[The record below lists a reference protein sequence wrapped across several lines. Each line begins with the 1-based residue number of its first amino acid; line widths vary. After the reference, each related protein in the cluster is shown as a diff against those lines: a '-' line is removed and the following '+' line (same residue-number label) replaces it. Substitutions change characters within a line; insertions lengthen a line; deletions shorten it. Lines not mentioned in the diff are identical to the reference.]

1 MKKSDFIKLIKENKL
16 EITNQNIEK
25 ANSSI
30 EKFKLNLQQLQNM
43 GVFEEDF
50 DAAKNYES
58 NTEFFMDLIDNL
70 MDRRFGVTYF
80 KEISGKTNTQNKEL
94 DEPKN
99 DPQLSIDFPKE
110 KEFEF
115 PQEEKTKPISQMSQD
130 ELKDFLQSRV
140 VFGKDSSIN
149 FIIGLINKGM
159 ERLKNEPESENGL
172 DHPLRQAYIALQDLK
187 RKNLEENFA
196 DSKIFTIIAEAET
209 PKISKKEIL
218 EFLNRK

>member
-1 MKKSDFIKLIKENKL
+1 MKKSDLVNMIKENKL
-16 EITNQNIEK
+16 EITGQNIEK
-25 ANSSI
+25 ANQQI
-30 EKFKLNLQQLQNM
+30 EKFKLNLKQLQDM

-58 NTEFFMDLIDNL
+58 TTEFFMDMIDSL
-70 MDRRFGVTYF
+70 MDKKFGVTYF
-80 KEISGKTNTQNKEL
+80 KEIPSKTVEPS
-94 DEPKN
+94 EPKN
-99 DPQLSIDFPKE
+99 EPEVNPQLSIDFPKE

-115 PQEEKTKPISQMSQD
+115 PEEEKTKPISQMSD
-130 ELKDFLQSRV
+130 SELKDFLQNRTA
-140 VFGKDSSIN
+140 FGKSTSLN
-149 FIIGLINKGM
+149 FVLNLIKTAVEKLKSEPGL
-159 ERLKNEPESENGL
+159 ENGMN
-172 DHPLRQAYIALQDLK
+172 HPLRQPYIALQDVI